1 MQLSAFWQ
9 ADALAT
15 THTKWLQYYGVI
27 CYVCT
32 EWEGRRQPNFLESNA
47 KERHPGYGILWRR
60 SPAQTHDLFIDITL
74 REGRK
79 ESPAHWHW
87 LLQDDCSAA
96 GWVCYSPA
104 HTQSP
109 TARLAGLCRRPRY
122 AILPQEPAARQPGH
136 GFISPPVIGGRP
148 SVRHSLPACLSAR
161 LPAAPHS
168 RIVDQP
174 CQPCGMH
181 PPRLLALLAAA
192 APPRDGRRAQRLPG
206 TIVTRRRRAQSQP
219 AVPGQQLGRG
229 ASVDSLYG

>member
-1 MQLSAFWQ
+1 MQLSAFEQ

-148 SVRHSLPACLSAR
+148 SVRHRLPACLPAR

-174 CQPCGMH
+174 CQPCGMPPPPSSARTTGCCSSTTRWQTCSTASGHDRH
-181 PPRLLALLAAA
+181 PSEACTVPASRSWSATG
-192 APPRDGRRAQRLPG
+192 PGRKR
-206 TIVTRRRRAQSQP
+206 
-219 AVPGQQLGRG
+219 
-229 ASVDSLYG
+229 